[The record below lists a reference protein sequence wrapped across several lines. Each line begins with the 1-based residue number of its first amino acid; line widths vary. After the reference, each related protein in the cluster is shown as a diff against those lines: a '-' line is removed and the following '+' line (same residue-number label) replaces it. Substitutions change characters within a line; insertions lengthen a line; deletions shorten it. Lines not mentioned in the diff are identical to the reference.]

1 MWTRRR
7 SGDPF
12 FSLGGLVL
20 ALLALA
26 LARVQ
31 SGLAPAA
38 TPTACAGPLPF
49 TITLPETLQPP
60 AAATPAASSTPAP
73 VALRVLLR
81 ADDTPAAHALQIV
94 SGGIVPLLLPRPC
107 SLAPEQRA
115 GPEPCVTLAPPG
127 GRLCAAGVVGAGT
140 FSTAASAP
148 AFALEAAHVIITG
161 ADGAIWFDALQG
173 YVRYDDPA
181 HGLLLICPE
190 VRLVQAVGP
199 SAEQFVAL
207 CQNWGA
213 EGWAVSGQATD
224 GNGNAPDSLS
234 LAIAG
239 PDGSVREVS
248 GTLASGAIQVRT
260 TSHNSTP

>member
-1 MWTRRR
+1 MIVLLSAESSHVSINPVDASAKQEETALRHAWRWSQRTRKRQNEIDAMWTRRR

-115 GPEPCVTLAPPG
+115 GPEPCVTLAPP
-127 GRLCAAGVVGAGT
+127 AAGCVPR
-140 FSTAASAP
+140 ASLAP
-148 AFALEAAHVIITG
+148 ARSLPLRVHPRSRWKRRTSSSPVRMERSGSMRCRATFAT
-161 ADGAIWFDALQG
+161 
-173 YVRYDDPA
+173 
-181 HGLLLICPE
+181 
-190 VRLVQAVGP
+190 
-199 SAEQFVAL
+199 
-207 CQNWGA
+207 
-213 EGWAVSGQATD
+213 T
-224 GNGNAPDSLS
+224 
-234 LAIAG
+234 
-239 PDGSVREVS
+239 
-248 GTLASGAIQVRT
+248 IQRMVCC
-260 TSHNSTP
+260 